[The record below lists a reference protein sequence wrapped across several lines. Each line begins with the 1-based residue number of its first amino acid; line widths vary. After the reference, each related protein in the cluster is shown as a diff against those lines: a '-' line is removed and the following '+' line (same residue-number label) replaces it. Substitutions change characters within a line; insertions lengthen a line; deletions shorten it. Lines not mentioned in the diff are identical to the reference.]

1 VLRERLARR
10 EDLEPI
16 SVRGRAAGITTGA
29 CWSVVGVTL
38 VWSAWYELTCPLG
51 GPRGTSICAHT
62 VGVGGLAV
70 MLGALLVVVGSGV
83 LWRTSRRLLEP
94 EGSSGWTWGE
104 GFSVA
109 VAGLAVA
116 ITIPTY
122 HCPAGYVLTP
132 VFHACA
138 SPTSI
143 IIDPPTRIGWKLAVA
158 ALGLVLGLVLARW
171 RRIPWP
177 LGSALTVATVAG
189 ATWYSIQMSVGL
201 PSV

>member
-1 VLRERLARR
+1 MARR

-16 SVRGRAAGITTGA
+16 SLRGRAAGTTTGLCCSA
-29 CWSVVGVTL
+29 VGIAL

-62 VGVGGLAV
+62 VGIGGLAV
-70 MLGALLVVVGSGV
+70 MLGVLLFVVGSGV
-83 LWRTSRRLLEP
+83 VWRTSRRLLDAD
-94 EGSSGWTWGE
+94 GSSGWTWGE
-104 GFSVA
+104 GLSVA
-109 VAGLAVA
+109 VAGFIVA

-132 VFHACA
+132 VFHVCA
-138 SPTSI
+138 SSAAVIT
-143 IIDPPTRIGWKLAVA
+143 DPPTWTGWKLTAAVA
-158 ALGLVLGLVLARW
+158 GLVLGVVVARW

-177 LGSALTVATVAG
+177 LGSLVTVASVGG
-189 ATWYSIQMSVGL
+189 AAWYLIQMTVGL

>member
-1 VLRERLARR
+1 MARR

-16 SVRGRAAGITTGA
+16 SLRGRAAGITTGLCCSA
-29 CWSVVGVTL
+29 VGIAL

-62 VGVGGLAV
+62 VGIGGLVV
-70 MLGALLVVVGSGV
+70 MLGALLFVVGSGV
-83 LWRTSRRLLEP
+83 VWRTSRRLLDAD
-94 EGSSGWTWGE
+94 GSSGWTWGE
-104 GFSVA
+104 GLSVA
-109 VAGLAVA
+109 VAGFTVA

-132 VFHACA
+132 VFHVCA
-138 SPTSI
+138 SSAAVIT
-143 IIDPPTRIGWKLAVA
+143 DPPTWMDWKLAAAVA
-158 ALGLVLGLVLARW
+158 GLVLGVVVARW

-177 LGSALTVATVAG
+177 LGSLVTVASVGG
-189 ATWYSIQMSVGL
+189 AAWYLIQMSVGL

>member
-1 VLRERLARR
+1 MLRERLARR

-29 CWSVVGVTL
+29 CWSVAGVTL

-62 VGVGGLAV
+62 VGVGGLASDDL
-70 MLGALLVVVGSGV
+70 M
-83 LWRTSRRLLEP
+83 P
-94 EGSSGWTWGE
+94 
-104 GFSVA
+104 
-109 VAGLAVA
+109 
-116 ITIPTY
+116 
-122 HCPAGYVLTP
+122 
-132 VFHACA
+132 
-138 SPTSI
+138 
-143 IIDPPTRIGWKLAVA
+143 GWKLAVA

-177 LGSALTVATVAG
+177 LGSALAVATVAR

>member
-1 VLRERLARR
+1 
-10 EDLEPI
+10 
-16 SVRGRAAGITTGA
+16 
-29 CWSVVGVTL
+29 VVGIAL

-62 VGVGGLAV
+62 VGVGGLTV

-83 LWRTSRRLLEP
+83 LWRTSRRLLDP
-94 EGSSGWTWGE
+94 DGSSGWTWGE
-104 GFSVA
+104 GLSVA
-109 VAGLAVA
+109 VAGFTVA
-116 ITIPTY
+116 IMIPTY

-143 IIDPPTRIGWKLAVA
+143 IVDPPTWIGWKLAA
-158 ALGLVLGLVLARW
+158 AAAGIALGLVIARW

-177 LGSALTVATVAG
+177 LGSVVTVASVAG
-189 ATWYSIQMSVGL
+189 ATWYLIQMSVGF

>member
-1 VLRERLARR
+1 
-10 EDLEPI
+10 
-16 SVRGRAAGITTGA
+16 
-29 CWSVVGVTL
+29 
-38 VWSAWYELTCPLG
+38 
-51 GPRGTSICAHT
+51 
-62 VGVGGLAV
+62 

-158 ALGLVLGLVLARW
+158 AVGLVLGLVLARW